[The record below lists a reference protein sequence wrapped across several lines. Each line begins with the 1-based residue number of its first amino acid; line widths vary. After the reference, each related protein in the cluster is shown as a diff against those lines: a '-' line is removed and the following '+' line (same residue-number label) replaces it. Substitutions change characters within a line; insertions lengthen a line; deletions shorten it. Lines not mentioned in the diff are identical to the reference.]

1 MTSCWFVLPGA
12 CEGIVVTHKCHD
24 AVNEKGVSEK
34 VSATGSGLF
43 PKTSVR
49 EGQRNWQRPVPLS
62 NRTEQTRPFR
72 FVDRV
77 SRGPQENT
85 GCFCVQP
92 VIIAA
97 LSVLLT
103 ICVCPSGRKG
113 PIRHSCVTLC
123 VSFVL
128 SFVLRRHHTTLI
140 ERNEREFRTNDN
152 PGFFRLTHKQTPRL
166 VHSKGRIGDEC
177 CSRSRDALLTVPFV
191 RVFTMNNLVI
201 RPRTS
206 FLRNVMLCY

>member
-1 MTSCWFVLPGA
+1 MATDNITQHGADRNMEGSAHHTSSPQQVLA
-12 CEGIVVTHKCHD
+12 DWVHEKRVTDK
-24 AVNEKGVSEK
+24 VN
-34 VSATGSGLF
+34 ATGSGLF

-49 EGQRNWQRPVPLS
+49 EGQRNLQRPVPLS

-92 VIIAA
+92 VLIAA

-123 VSFVL
+123 VSFVW
-128 SFVLRRHHTTLI
+128 SFVLRRQHTTLI

-152 PGFFRLTHKQTPRL
+152 PGVFRLTHKQMPRL
-166 VHSKGRIGDEC
+166 VHSKGRIGDDC
-177 CSRSRDALLTVPFV
+177 GSRSRDALLTVPFV
-191 RVFTMNNLVI
+191 
-201 RPRTS
+201 
-206 FLRNVMLCY
+206 